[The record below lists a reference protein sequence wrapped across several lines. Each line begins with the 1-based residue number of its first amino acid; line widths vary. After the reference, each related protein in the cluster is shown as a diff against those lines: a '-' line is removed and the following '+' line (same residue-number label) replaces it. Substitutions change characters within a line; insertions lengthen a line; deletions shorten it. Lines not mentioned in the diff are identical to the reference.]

1 MKNSYSAASVASR
14 HLPGGQ
20 KLPFINSLSGWLLL
34 KDALIPCRC
43 ACLKTVIW
51 SFRRLMISNG
61 RSRNIWKSVLSR
73 HRPKEKISSTS
84 LYRRNLA
91 IIGRGAVLL
100 LHQLDRRCTRWIS
113 TLRPLG
119 YPRSLS
125 MKLLRTCSVSSS
137 RASGI
142 LKNLIFSLLE

>member
-34 KDALIPCRC
+34 KDALIPCRR

-61 RSRNIWKSVLSR
+61 RSRNIWKSVPSR
-73 HRPKEKISSTS
+73 RRPKEKISSTS

-100 LHQLDRRCTRWIS
+100 LRRFEDILGGGASSVGCTYVLVTKRYWTRCRWQVTGSHQNRW
-113 TLRPLG
+113 LMWDG
-119 YPRSLS
+119 Y
-125 MKLLRTCSVSSS
+125 
-137 RASGI
+137 I
-142 LKNLIFSLLE
+142 